1 MPGPFLLISDPLK
14 KPQGGAGGI
23 SISMLQ
29 KTEAQRA
36 DLPGVPQAGKQHPG
50 TWTHV

>member
-1 MPGPFLLISDPLK
+1 MPGPFLLTSDPLK
-14 KPQGGAGGI
+14 KPQGAGGI

-36 DLPGVPQAGKQHPG
+36 DLPGVPQARKQHPG
-50 TWTHV
+50 T